1 MKDDSNK
8 NKLSDDLSL
17 EGLFEMAE
25 NYDDES
31 IQFDDIDFY
40 EYSGKEDAVYN
51 SPKEALKAVFGYDSF
66 RAGAGGNNKCYY
78 GGERCAVCDA
88 DRSG

>member
-8 NKLSDDLSL
+8 NKFSDDLSW

-66 RAGAGGNNKCYY
+66 RAG
-78 GGERCAVCDA
+78 
-88 DRSG
+88 

>member
-8 NKLSDDLSL
+8 NKLSDDLSW

-31 IQFDDIDFY
+31 I
-40 EYSGKEDAVYN
+40 
-51 SPKEALKAVFGYDSF
+51 
-66 RAGAGGNNKCYY
+66 
-78 GGERCAVCDA
+78 
-88 DRSG
+88 